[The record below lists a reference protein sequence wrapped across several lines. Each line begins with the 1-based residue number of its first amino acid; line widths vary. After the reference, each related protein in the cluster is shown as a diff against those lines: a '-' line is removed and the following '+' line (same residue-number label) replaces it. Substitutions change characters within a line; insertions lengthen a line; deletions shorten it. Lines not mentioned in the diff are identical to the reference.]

1 MIIMGSF
8 VITKISIALFLI
20 FIPCVYFF
28 ITYISNS
35 THIEQVQPLKLET
48 DNNESVIRSEEIT
61 EKEILINDLKYQE
74 LESSPIEQP
83 SILQVANQKN
93 MWSLIADQA
102 DNEQIT
108 KEKSKKLDF
117 YVSANGGKVYH
128 DNSET
133 FVKGIKAIGERFIS
147 LINADDPN
155 SSWIENAIS
164 GLIKKGLVDE
174 IESIRQFNGKINFQW
189 LNSISL
195 GYYAGENG
203 RVDFETMYSRANIE
217 DSNSPP
223 VFDKSAS
230 VFAFLL
236 NFYYN
241 PSIQGTQFAPYIG
254 LGIGPTV
261 FRLKRISGSPQNS
274 MPLNLPCF
282 AYQIKLGVNYSIIPE
297 VKTFL
302 GYRYFSIPTPI
313 ADEIST
319 HNIEIGL
326 IFNF

>member
-48 DNNESVIRSEEIT
+48 DNDESVIRSEEVT

-74 LESSPIEQP
+74 LESSPIKQP
-83 SILQVANQKN
+83 SILQVADQKN
-93 MWSLIADQA
+93 MWSRIADQA
-102 DNEQIT
+102 EPT

-133 FVKGIKAIGERFIS
+133 FVKGIKAIGERVLTLVESHYGFI
-147 LINADDPN
+147 
-155 SSWIENAIS
+155 
-164 GLIKKGLVDE
+164 IKNIVANE
-174 IESIRQFNGKINFQW
+174 IKNIQQFDGKIDFQW

-203 RVDFETMYSRANIE
+203 RVDFETMYSIANIE

-223 VFDKSAS
+223 IFDKSAS

-236 NFYYN
+236 NLYYN
-241 PSIQGTQFAPYIG
+241 PNIQNTQFAPYIG

-261 FRLKRISGSPQNS
+261 LRLKKINGSPQNS
-274 MPLNLPCF
+274 MPLNVPWF
-282 AYQIKLGVNYSIIPE
+282 AYQIKLGIDYSIIPE

-302 GYRYFSIPTPI
+302 GYRYFSIPIPV
-313 ADEIST
+313 ADDIFT

>member
-8 VITKISIALFLI
+8 VITKRSITLFLI

-28 ITYISNS
+28 ITYISNN
-35 THIEQVQPLKLET
+35 THIEQIQPLKSET
-48 DNNESVIRSEEIT
+48 DNNESVIRSEEVT

-74 LESSPIEQP
+74 LESRPIEQP
-83 SILQVANQKN
+83 SIFQVADQKN
-93 MWSLIADQA
+93 MWSRIADQA

-108 KEKSKKLDF
+108 REKSKKLDF

-133 FVKGIKAIGERFIS
+133 FVKGIQEIGRRILTLAKSRYGF
-147 LINADDPN
+147 
-155 SSWIENAIS
+155 
-164 GLIKKGLVDE
+164 LVEIAGDE
-174 IESIRQFNGKINFQW
+174 IKSIKEFNGKIDFQW

-203 RVDFETMYSRANIE
+203 RVDFETMYSKVNIE
-217 DSNSPP
+217 NSNSPP

-274 MPLNLPCF
+274 MPLNVPWF
-282 AYQIKLGVNYSIIPE
+282 AYQIKLGVDYSIIPE

-302 GYRYFSIPTPI
+302 GYRYFSVPIPV
-313 ADEIST
+313 ADDIST

>member
-1 MIIMGSF
+1 M
-8 VITKISIALFLI
+8 ITKRSITLFLI

-28 ITYISNS
+28 ITYISNN
-35 THIEQVQPLKLET
+35 THIEQVIEAQPLKLET
-48 DNNESVIRSEEIT
+48 DNNESVIRSEEVT

-74 LESSPIEQP
+74 LESSPIKQP
-83 SILQVANQKN
+83 SIFQVANQKN
-93 MWSLIADQA
+93 MWSRIADQA
-102 DNEQIT
+102 EPT

-133 FVKGIKAIGERFIS
+133 FVKGIQEIGKRVLTLVESHYGFI
-147 LINADDPN
+147 
-155 SSWIENAIS
+155 
-164 GLIKKGLVDE
+164 IKNIVADE
-174 IESIRQFNGKINFQW
+174 IKSIQQFDGKIDFQW
-189 LNSISL
+189 FSSMSL

-203 RVDFETMYSRANIE
+203 KIDFEAAYSIANIE

-230 VFAFLL
+230 IFAFLL

-241 PSIQGTQFAPYIG
+241 PSVQDTQFAPYIG

-261 FRLKRISGSPQNS
+261 FRLKRINGSPQNS
-274 MPLNLPCF
+274 MPLNVPWF
-282 AYQIKLGVNYSIIPE
+282 AYQIKLGVDYSIIPE
-297 VKTFL
+297 IKTFL

-313 ADEIST
+313 ADDIST
-319 HNIEIGL
+319 HNIEVGL

>member
-8 VITKISIALFLI
+8 VITKISITLFLI

-28 ITYISNS
+28 ITYTSNN
-35 THIEQVQPLKLET
+35 THIEQVQPLKLEA
-48 DNNESVIRSEEIT
+48 DNNESVIRSEEVT

-74 LESSPIEQP
+74 LESSPP
-83 SILQVANQKN
+83 SILQVADQKN
-93 MWSLIADQA
+93 MWSRIVDRA
-102 DNEQIT
+102 DNEQLT

-117 YVSANGGKVYH
+117 YVSANGGKIYH

-133 FVKGIKAIGERFIS
+133 FVKGIKEIGQWFID
-147 LINADDPN
+147 LIDTADPDL
-155 SSWIENAIS
+155 SWEYKL
-164 GLIKKGLVDE
+164 GLILVKAGLVDKIENILKFKGE
-174 IESIRQFNGKINFQW
+174 IDFQW
-189 LNSISL
+189 LGSVSL
-195 GYYAGENG
+195 GYYAGKNG
-203 RVDFETMYSRANIE
+203 RVDFEAMYSIANIE

-274 MPLNLPCF
+274 MPLNVPWF
-282 AYQIKLGVNYSIIPE
+282 AYQIKLGVDYSIIPE

-302 GYRYFSIPTPI
+302 GYRYFSVPIPV
-313 ADEIST
+313 ADDIST
-319 HNIEIGL
+319 HSIEDGL

>member
-1 MIIMGSF
+1 M
-8 VITKISIALFLI
+8 ITKRSITLFFI
-20 FIPCVYFF
+20 FVPCVYFF
-28 ITYISNS
+28 ITYISNN
-35 THIEQVQPLKLET
+35 THIEQIQPLKLET
-48 DNNESVIRSEEIT
+48 DNNESVIRSEEVT
-61 EKEILINDLKYQE
+61 EKEILVNDLKYQE
-74 LESSPIEQP
+74 LESSPP
-83 SILQVANQKN
+83 SILQVADQKN
-93 MWSLIADQA
+93 MWSRIVDRA
-102 DNEQIT
+102 DNEQLT

-117 YVSANGGKVYH
+117 YVSANGGKIYH

-133 FVKGIKAIGERFIS
+133 FVKGIKAIGERFIN
-147 LINADDPN
+147 LINTANPN
-155 SSWIENAIS
+155 LSLQEKLVSVF
-164 GLIKKGLVDE
+164 IKEGLVDE
-174 IESIRQFNGKINFQW
+174 IESIQKFNGKIDFQW
-189 LNSISL
+189 FSSMSL

-203 RVDFETMYSRANIE
+203 KIDLEAMYSKVNIE

-223 VFDKSAS
+223 IFDKSAS

-236 NFYYN
+236 NLYYN
-241 PSIQGTQFAPYIG
+241 PNIQNTQFAPYIG

-261 FRLKRISGSPQNS
+261 FRLKKINGSPQNS
-274 MPLNLPCF
+274 MPLNVPWF
-282 AYQIKLGVNYSIIPE
+282 AYQIKLGMNYSIIPE

>member
-8 VITKISIALFLI
+8 VITKISIILFLI

-28 ITYISNS
+28 ITYTSNN
-35 THIEQVQPLKLET
+35 THIEQIQPLKLET
-48 DNNESVIRSEEIT
+48 DNNESVIRSEEVT

-74 LESSPIEQP
+74 LESSPIKQP

-93 MWSLIADQA
+93 MWPRIPDQA
-102 DNEQIT
+102 EPT

-133 FVKGIKAIGERFIS
+133 FVKGIKAIGERVLTLVESHYGFM
-147 LINADDPN
+147 
-155 SSWIENAIS
+155 
-164 GLIKKGLVDE
+164 IKNIVANE
-174 IESIRQFNGKINFQW
+174 IKSIQQFDGKIDFQW
-189 LNSISL
+189 LSSISL
-195 GYYAGENG
+195 GYYDGENG
-203 RVDFETMYSRANIE
+203 RVDFETMYSKVNIE
-217 DSNSPP
+217 NSNSPL

-230 VFAFLL
+230 IFAFLL

-274 MPLNLPCF
+274 MPLNVPWF
-282 AYQIKLGVNYSIIPE
+282 AYQIKLGVDYSIIPE

-302 GYRYFSIPTPI
+302 GYRYFSIPIPV
-313 ADEIST
+313 ADDIST
-319 HNIEIGL
+319 HNIEVGL

>member
-1 MIIMGSF
+1 M
-8 VITKISIALFLI
+8 ITKISIALFLI

-35 THIEQVQPLKLET
+35 THIEQVIEAQPLKLET
-48 DNNESVIRSEEIT
+48 DNNESVIRSEEVT

-93 MWSLIADQA
+93 MWSRIADQA
-102 DNEQIT
+102 EPT

-133 FVKGIKAIGERFIS
+133 FVKGIQEIGKRVLTLVESHYGFI
-147 LINADDPN
+147 
-155 SSWIENAIS
+155 
-164 GLIKKGLVDE
+164 IKNIVANE
-174 IESIRQFNGKINFQW
+174 IKSIQQFDGKIDFQW

-203 RVDFETMYSRANIE
+203 RVDFETMYSKVNIE
-217 DSNSPP
+217 NSNSPP
-223 VFDKSAS
+223 VFNKSAS

-241 PSIQGTQFAPYIG
+241 LSIQGTQFAPYIG

-274 MPLNLPCF
+274 MPLNVPWF
-282 AYQIKLGVNYSIIPE
+282 AYQIKLGVDYSIIPE

-302 GYRYFSIPTPI
+302 GYRYFSVPIPV
-313 ADEIST
+313 ADDIST
-319 HNIEIGL
+319 HNIEVGL

>member
-1 MIIMGSF
+1 M
-8 VITKISIALFLI
+8 ITKISITLFLI

-35 THIEQVQPLKLET
+35 THIEQITEAQPLKLET
-48 DNNESVIRSEEIT
+48 DNNESVIRSEEVT

-74 LESSPIEQP
+74 LESSSIKQP

-93 MWSLIADQA
+93 MWSRIADQA

-133 FVKGIKAIGERFIS
+133 FIKGIKAIGERVLTLVESHYGFI
-147 LINADDPN
+147 
-155 SSWIENAIS
+155 
-164 GLIKKGLVDE
+164 IKNIVANE
-174 IESIRQFNGKINFQW
+174 IKSIQQFDGKIDFQW

-195 GYYAGENG
+195 GCYAGENG
-203 RVDFETMYSRANIE
+203 RVDFETMYSKVNIE
-217 DSNSPP
+217 NSNSPL

-254 LGIGPTV
+254 LGIGPIV
-261 FRLKRISGSPQNS
+261 FRLKRINGSPQNS
-274 MPLNLPCF
+274 MPLNVPWF
-282 AYQIKLGVNYSIIPE
+282 AYQIKLGVDYSIIPE
-297 VKTFL
+297 IKTFL
-302 GYRYFSIPTPI
+302 GYRYFSVPIPV
-313 ADEIST
+313 ADDIST
-319 HNIEIGL
+319 HNIEVGL

>member
-48 DNNESVIRSEEIT
+48 DNDESVIRSEEVT
-61 EKEILINDLKYQE
+61 AKEIPIKYQE
-74 LESSPIEQP
+74 LESSPP
-83 SILQVANQKN
+83 SVFQVADQKN
-93 MWSLIADQA
+93 MWSRIADQA
-102 DNEQIT
+102 EPT

-128 DNSET
+128 DNLEI
-133 FVKGIKAIGERFIS
+133 FVKGIKAIGERVLTLVESHYGFI
-147 LINADDPN
+147 
-155 SSWIENAIS
+155 
-164 GLIKKGLVDE
+164 IKNIVADE
-174 IESIRQFNGKINFQW
+174 IKSIQQFDGKIDFQW
-189 LNSISL
+189 FSSMSL

-203 RVDFETMYSRANIE
+203 KIDFEAAYSIANIE

-230 VFAFLL
+230 IFAFLL

-241 PSIQGTQFAPYIG
+241 PSVQDTQFAPYIG

-261 FRLKRISGSPQNS
+261 FRLKRINGSPQNS
-274 MPLNLPCF
+274 MPLNVPWF
-282 AYQIKLGVNYSIIPE
+282 AYQIKLGVDYSIIPE
-297 VKTFL
+297 IKTFL
-302 GYRYFSIPTPI
+302 GYRYFSVPIPV
-313 ADEIST
+313 ADDIST
-319 HNIEIGL
+319 HNIEVGL

>member
-8 VITKISIALFLI
+8 VITKISITLFLI

-28 ITYISNS
+28 ITYISND
-35 THIEQVQPLKLET
+35 THTEQVQLLKLET
-48 DNNESVIRSEEIT
+48 DNNKSVIRSEEVT
-61 EKEILINDLKYQE
+61 AKEIPIKYQE
-74 LESSPIEQP
+74 LESSPTEQP
-83 SILQVANQKN
+83 SILQVADQKN
-93 MWSLIADQA
+93 MWSCIADQA
-102 DNEQIT
+102 EPI

-133 FVKGIKAIGERFIS
+133 FVNGIKAIGERVLTLVESHYGFM
-147 LINADDPN
+147 
-155 SSWIENAIS
+155 
-164 GLIKKGLVDE
+164 IKNIVANE
-174 IESIRQFNGKINFQW
+174 IESIRQFDGKIDFQW
-189 LNSISL
+189 LSSISL

-217 DSNSPP
+217 SSNSSL

-230 VFAFLL
+230 IFAFLL
-236 NFYYN
+236 NLYYN
-241 PSIQGTQFAPYIG
+241 PSFQDTQFAPYIG

-261 FRLKRISGSPQNS
+261 FRLKRIDGSPQSS
-274 MPLNLPCF
+274 MPLNVPWF
-282 AYQIKLGVNYSIIPE
+282 AYQIKLGINYSIIPE

-302 GYRYFSIPTPI
+302 GYRYFSVPIPV
-313 ADEIST
+313 ADDIST
-319 HNIEIGL
+319 HNIEVGL

>member
-35 THIEQVQPLKLET
+35 THIEQVQPLELET
-48 DNNESVIRSEEIT
+48 DNDESVIRSEEVT
-61 EKEILINDLKYQE
+61 AKEIPIKYQE
-74 LESSPIEQP
+74 LESSPP
-83 SILQVANQKN
+83 SVFQVADQKN
-93 MWSLIADQA
+93 MWSRIADQA
-102 DNEQIT
+102 EPT

-128 DNSET
+128 DNSEI
-133 FVKGIKAIGERFIS
+133 FVKGIKAIGERVLTLVESHYGFI
-147 LINADDPN
+147 
-155 SSWIENAIS
+155 
-164 GLIKKGLVDE
+164 IKNIVADE
-174 IESIRQFNGKINFQW
+174 IKSIQQFDGKIDFQW
-189 LNSISL
+189 FSSMSL

-203 RVDFETMYSRANIE
+203 KIDFEAAYSIANIE

-230 VFAFLL
+230 IFAFLL

-241 PSIQGTQFAPYIG
+241 PSVQDTQFAPYIG

-261 FRLKRISGSPQNS
+261 FRLKRINGSPQNS
-274 MPLNLPCF
+274 MPLNVPWF
-282 AYQIKLGVNYSIIPE
+282 AYQIKLGVDYSIIPE
-297 VKTFL
+297 IKTFL
-302 GYRYFSIPTPI
+302 GYRYFSVPIPV
-313 ADEIST
+313 ADDIST
-319 HNIEIGL
+319 HNIEVGL